1 MSFQRKFLKAV
12 MTHVLDF
19 QIIFAVTLSRQEIL
33 LKN

>member
-1 MSFQRKFLKAV
+1 MSFQRKFLETV

-19 QIIFAVTLSRQEIL
+19 QTIFTITLSRQEIL